1 MVPVGKVGVVYT
13 HAVACGK
20 VSRAVRNWQ
29 CSAYSGGGVVGRAR
43 DAAAT
48 TNAVLGVR
56 PALHRL
62 RSITGN
68 GLLRNDGAGR
78 HVAVPRGQRRVSGEQ
93 QQPTAR
99 AAIAGGSAWLRWL
112 PRADAGLLD
121 GDGPTPQLLI
131 TTETRGIPAVCRD

>member
-1 MVPVGKVGVVYT
+1 VVPVGKVDVVYT

-29 CSAYSGGGVVGRAR
+29 CSAYGGGGVVGRAR

-62 RSITGN
+62 RSVTGN
-68 GLLRNDGAGR
+68 GLLRDDGADR

-93 QQPTAR
+93 QQPK
-99 AAIAGGSAWLRWL
+99 AAESSNILVVAAASVASQQRI
-112 PRADAGLLD
+112 
-121 GDGPTPQLLI
+121 LLI
-131 TTETRGIPAVCRD
+131 PF